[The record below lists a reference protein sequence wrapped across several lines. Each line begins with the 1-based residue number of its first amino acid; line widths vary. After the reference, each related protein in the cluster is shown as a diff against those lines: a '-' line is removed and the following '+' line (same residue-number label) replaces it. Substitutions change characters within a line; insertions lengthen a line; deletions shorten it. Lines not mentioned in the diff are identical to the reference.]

1 MRQLTAFM
9 LLMILLAGCAST
21 RRPVRISYSQRQSDR
36 LAAAMQ
42 LLGREDSRGAMNLL
56 AAICAEPGVPGVTD
70 EAFFRLALVQL
81 GSANETEEPHPA
93 RQTLERLQKE
103 YPTSSWSRQAPSI
116 LALLTAQSDLRRANR
131 DLETLNLSLGEQNRH
146 LTRERNELREKLDKL
161 KNLDLELE
169 SKGR

>member
-1 MRQLTAFM
+1 M
-9 LLMILLAGCAST
+9 
-21 RRPVRISYSQRQSDR
+21 
-36 LAAAMQ
+36 AAAMQ
-42 LLGREDSRGAMNLL
+42 LLDREDSRGAMNLL

-81 GSANETEEPHPA
+81 ESANGTEEPHPA
-93 RQTLERLQKE
+93 RQTLERLQLQ
-103 YPTSSWSRQAPSI
+103 YPASSWSRQAQPI
-116 LALLTAQSDLRRANR
+116 LELLAAQSGLRRANR
-131 DLETLNLSLGEQNRH
+131 DLETLNLSLVEQNRH